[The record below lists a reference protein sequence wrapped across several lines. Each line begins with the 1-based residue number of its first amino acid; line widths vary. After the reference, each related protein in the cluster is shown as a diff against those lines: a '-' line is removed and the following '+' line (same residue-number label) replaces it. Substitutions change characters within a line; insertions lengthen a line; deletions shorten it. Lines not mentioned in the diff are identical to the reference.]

1 MFVTM
6 KRTLCILLLSFGLW
20 TEARAESYTVDEI
33 PNVQVENRYCF
44 TSNPDGILSEEA
56 VAIIDS
62 ICYDL
67 RHRAVAQVAVV
78 AVDDIEGGDVFTF
91 AYELFSKWGVG
102 RKEDKNGLGILL
114 VKNCREIRFL
124 TGGGLE
130 GVLTDALCK
139 RIQMN
144 YMLPYFRDDAYS
156 EGMVAGMQA
165 IDRLLSGSE
174 LDNGAT
180 DEYAD
185 DLSVGSV
192 LLAIALCICFT
203 VLLIAAYD
211 YRRRRCPHC
220 GRHKLKQQSSEIVNR
235 TALSTIFEATF
246 VCAACGHTLKRR
258 RVEQRDDHFGGR
270 GGGGRFM
277 GGSGGFFGGG
287 SGGSIGGG
295 FGGGSF
301 GGGGAG
307 SKW

>member
-1 MFVTM
+1 MFVHM
-6 KRTLCILLLSFGLW
+6 IRTLCILLLSFGLW
-20 TEARAESYTVDEI
+20 TEARAGSYTVDEV
-33 PNVQVENRYCF
+33 PNVQVESRYRF
-44 TSNPDGILSEEA
+44 TSNPDEILSEEA
-56 VAIIDS
+56 VAAIDS

-67 RHRAVAQVAVV
+67 RRRDIAQVAVV
-78 AVDDIEGGDVFTF
+78 AVDDIEGEDVFTF

-102 RKEDKNGLGILL
+102 RQEENDGLGILL
-114 VKNCREIRFL
+114 VKERHEIRFL

-174 LDNGAT
+174 LDDGVT
-180 DEYAD
+180 EEYPDE
-185 DLSVGSV
+185 LPVGEILLV
-192 LLAIALCICFT
+192 MALGIGIPCLLLA
-203 VLLIAAYD
+203 AYA
-211 YRRRRCPHC
+211 YRRKRCPHC
-220 GRHKLKQQSSEIVNR
+220 GRHKLEQQSTRIVNR
-235 TALSTIFEATF
+235 TAHATIFEATL

-258 RVEQRDDHFGGR
+258 RVEQRDNHFGGR
-270 GGGGRFM
+270 GGGGRFL

-287 SGGSIGGG
+287 SSGGGS

>member
-6 KRTLCILLLSFGLW
+6 IRTLYILLLGFGLW
-20 TEARAESYTVDEI
+20 TEVRAESYTVDEI
-33 PNVQVENRYCF
+33 PNVQVENRRCF
-44 TSNPDGILSEEA
+44 TSNPDGILSREA
-56 VAIIDS
+56 VAAIDS
-62 ICYDL
+62 ICSDL

-78 AVDDIEGGDVFTF
+78 AVDDIEGEDVFTF

-102 RKEDKNGLGILL
+102 RKEDNNGLGILL
-114 VKNCREIRFL
+114 VKERREIRFL

-156 EGMVAGMQA
+156 EGMVTGMQA
-165 IDRLLSGSE
+165 VDRLLSGSE

-180 DEYAD
+180 EEYTDEFP
-185 DLSVGSV
+185 VGTILLV
-192 LLAIALCICFT
+192 LALCVGLT
-203 VLLIAAYD
+203 WLLIAAYD

-220 GRHKLKQQSSEIVNR
+220 GQHKLEQQSTRIVNR
-235 TALSTIFEATF
+235 TAHSTVFEATL

-258 RVEQRDDHFGGR
+258 RVEQRDNHFGGR

-277 GGSGGFFGGG
+277 GGSGGFFG
-287 SGGSIGGG
+287 SGGSSGGS